1 MAKQM
6 RNETSIRSIEEHT
19 VELIPSPAM
28 QAQTSV
34 DMATLNVL
42 VQKQVAEILAR
53 HDEATFEPRFRDRQV
68 AYALRRMQTVSEQRV
83 SQIYYERFGCEKCET
98 DDRPHFAIGMCARCY
113 ARIGNRRRV
122 IRRELSKT
130 NG

>member
-1 MAKQM
+1 MAKQI
-6 RNETSIRSIEEHT
+6 RNETSVKSIEQHT

-34 DMATLNVL
+34 DMGTLNAL

-53 HDEATFEPRFRDRQV
+53 HDEAVFEPRFRDRQV

-83 SQIYYERFGCEKCET
+83 AQTYYERFGCEKCET
-98 DDRPHFAIGMCARCY
+98 SDRPHFAIGMCARCY
-113 ARIGNRRRV
+113 ALVGNRRRA

-130 NG
+130 